1 MYGSDK
7 QWSISITWK
16 RSYYKIKTK
25 TLKQLKFPKVNKLID
40 NKSYYY
46 LKPTDLLASRFYGQ
60 PKIQKPGAP
69 ICPIVSTVSLHCK
82 ILTNT

>member
-1 MYGSDK
+1 MVH
-7 QWSISITWK
+7 SITWK

-40 NKSYYY
+40 DKSYYY

-82 ILTNT
+82 ILTST